1 MCGGAILST
10 YRPEIPS
17 NKSDV
22 NFLWPN
28 PKNGDLGIKNTTCSK
43 LLRSIN
49 GVGSLVDD
57 DEAADNVKF
66 EADFLEFKDDVS
78 DISDVDDKFLVGTNQ
93 IVMPSFHPKINN
105 SFTPFSNELKPTV
118 VDAQADK
125 PSTRKRKNQYRGI
138 RQRPWGKWAAEI
150 RDPSKGVR
158 VWLGTFNT
166 AEEAARAYDA
176 EARRIRGDK
185 AKVNFPEET
194 LASSARRTVKVGSQK
209 SASRTNPSAMPH
221 AVIQNSNVMTNS
233 DGHFLNNS
241 SYSSFVEEKPQTL
254 TVPSD
259 GNSNSYE
266 CPKTPEILSFLAA
279 ALETENE
286 ETRVL
291 ENGNTNKKLKTNSGN
306 AVPFEGNSGKGLP
319 EELSDAGFEFQS
331 NFLQMPVLDEN
342 WALDTF
348 LATDNSQDDLN
359 LIDLW
364 SFDDF
369 PSMTEGVF

>member
-28 PKNGDLGIKNTTCSK
+28 PKNGDLGIKNTNCSK

-49 GVGSLVDD
+49 GGGVLDD
-57 DEAADNVKF
+57 DEAADNFKF

-78 DISDVDDKFLVGTNQ
+78 DVSDVDDKVLVK
-93 IVMPSFHPKINN
+93 PSFQPKIN
-105 SFTPFSNELKPTV
+105 SFAPFSNELKPTEV
-118 VDAQADK
+118 NAQADK

-176 EARRIRGDK
+176 EARRIRGKK
-185 AKVNFPEET
+185 AKVNFPEESS
-194 LASSARRTVKVGSQK
+194 ASSARRTVKVGSQK
-209 SASRTNPSAMPH
+209 SASRTNPSATPY
-221 AVIQNSNVMTNS
+221 AVPVIQNSNVMTNS
-233 DGHFLNNS
+233 DGHFFNN
-241 SYSSFVEEKPQTL
+241 SSFVEEKPQTL

-259 GNSNSYE
+259 GNSNSFE

-279 ALETENE
+279 ALENENE

-291 ENGNTNKKLKTNSGN
+291 ENGNTNKKLKSNSGN
-306 AVPFEGNSGKGLP
+306 AVPVEGNSGKGLP
-319 EELSDAGFEFQS
+319 EELSDVGFEFQS
-331 NFLQMPVLDEN
+331 NFLEIPALDEN

-348 LATDNSQDDLN
+348 LAGDNTQDGMN